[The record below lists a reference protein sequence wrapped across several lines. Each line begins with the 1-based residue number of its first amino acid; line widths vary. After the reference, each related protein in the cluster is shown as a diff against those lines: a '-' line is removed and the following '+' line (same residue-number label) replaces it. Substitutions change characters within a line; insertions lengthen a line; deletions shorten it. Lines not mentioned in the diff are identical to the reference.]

1 MIQLRREQPTLWH
14 KGLANDIED
23 LWEPGMKEADRLH
36 DVALLESVCE
46 ARGQRHQHR
55 LRGKRAVSG

>member
-1 MIQLRREQPTLWH
+1 
-14 KGLANDIED
+14 
-23 LWEPGMKEADRLH
+23 MKEADRLH